1 VVEGMRQPLSLE
13 QPGDGAKNKRSDE
26 QAVLQAGLI
35 GARKSQYRGDGM
47 TGRRQL
53 EEIKFDNT
61 YARLPEALYAKLNP
75 TPFSEPPHLIS
86 FNPAAAE
93 LIDLDPGEAKRPE
106 FAGVF
111 GGSMLVPGM
120 EPLAM
125 LYSGHQFGVYVP
137 QLGDGRAI
145 LLGEVRN
152 DRGEKWDL
160 HLKGAGR
167 TPFSREGDG
176 RAVLRSTIREYLC
189 SEAMHG
195 LGIPTT
201 RALCIVGSN
210 HKVYR
215 EQVETGAMLV
225 RMAPSHV
232 RFGSF
237 EILSYR
243 KQHEQLTVLA
253 DYVIA
258 QHYPHLV
265 DLSDKYARFFS
276 EVVERTAKLIAQWQ
290 AVGWAHGVMNTDNMS
305 IHGLTLD
312 YGPFG
317 FMDDY
322 DPGFICNHSD
332 HNGRYAFN
340 QQPYIGLW
348 NLSCLAQALLPLS
361 EKEDLKAALDRYT
374 SLCEGQYMELMRA
387 KFGLMET
394 KEEDVSLIQ
403 DLLALMQ
410 LHHVD
415 YTSIFRALGLFQG
428 GTDSLNEPL
437 RDFFLDRESF
447 DRWARRY
454 KDRLRE
460 EGSRDADRF
469 ARMNQ
474 VNPKYLLRNYLAQTA
489 IEKAEKKDFSEI
501 DRLLTLLHNP
511 YSDQP
516 GMEAYA
522 VPPPNWG
529 KHLSVSCSS

>member
-1 VVEGMRQPLSLE
+1 MRLL
-13 QPGDGAKNKRSDE
+13 R
-26 QAVLQAGLI
+26 
-35 GARKSQYRGDGM
+35 
-47 TGRRQL
+47 TL
-53 EEIKFDNT
+53 EELSFDNG

-75 TPFSEPPHLIS
+75 TPFSSPPYLVS
-86 FNPAAAE
+86 FNPEAAE
-93 LIDLDPGEAKRPE
+93 LIDLDPEQAKRPE

-111 GGSMLVPGM
+111 GGSLLVPGM

-152 DRGEKWDL
+152 ERGEKWDL
-160 HLKGAGR
+160 HLKGAGL
-167 TPFSREGDG
+167 TPFSRDGDG
-176 RAVLRSTIREYLC
+176 RSVLRSAIREYLC

-201 RALCIVGSN
+201 RALCLVGSD
-210 HKVYR
+210 HRVYR
-215 EQVETGAMLV
+215 EQIETGAMLV

-232 RFGSF
+232 RFGTF
-237 EILSYR
+237 EILYYR
-243 KQHEQLTVLA
+243 KQHDQLKILA

-258 QHYPHLV
+258 NHFPHLADGPDQYV
-265 DLSDKYARFFS
+265 HLFS
-276 EVVERTAKLIAQWQ
+276 EVVERTARLIAQWQ

-305 IHGLTLD
+305 IHGITLD

-348 NLSCLAQALLPLS
+348 NLSCLAQALLPLA

-374 SLCEGQYMELMRA
+374 PLIEGRYMELMRA
-387 KFGLMET
+387 KCGLLET

-403 DLLALMQ
+403 DLLALMH

-415 YTSIFRALGLFQG
+415 YTIFFRALGLFRTG
-428 GTDSLNEPL
+428 SPALNESL
-437 RDFFLDRESF
+437 RDFFLDREAF
-447 DRWARRY
+447 DKWAHRY
-454 KDRLRE
+454 EDRLRE
-460 EGSRDADRF
+460 ERSRDADRLG
-469 ARMNQ
+469 RMNL
-474 VNPKYLLRNYLAQTA
+474 VNPKYVLRNYLAQTA
-489 IEKAEKKDFSEI
+489 IEKAQQKDFSEI

-511 YSDQP
+511 YMDQP
-516 GMEAYA
+516 GMDAYA
-522 VPPPNWG
+522 APPPNWG
-529 KHLSVSCSS
+529 KHVAVSCSS

>member
-1 VVEGMRQPLSLE
+1 MS
-13 QPGDGAKNKRSDE
+13 
-26 QAVLQAGLI
+26 
-35 GARKSQYRGDGM
+35 
-47 TGRRQL
+47 RRQL
-53 EEIKFDNT
+53 ETLSFDNS
-61 YARLPEALYAKLNP
+61 YARLPEGYYVKLNP
-75 TPFSEPPHLIS
+75 TPFAAPPYLVS

-93 LIDLDPGEAKRPE
+93 LIDLDPVQVKRPE
-106 FAGVF
+106 FVGVF
-111 GGSMLVPGM
+111 GGSLLVPGM

-152 DRGEKWDL
+152 KRGEKWDL
-160 HLKGAGR
+160 HLKGAGL

-201 RALCIVGSN
+201 RALCLVGSD

-232 RFGSF
+232 RFGTF
-237 EILSYR
+237 EVFYYR
-243 KQHEQLTVLA
+243 NQHEQLKILA

-258 QHYPHLV
+258 NHFPHLV
-265 DLSDKYARFFS
+265 DGQDKYTRFFS

-305 IHGLTLD
+305 IHGITLD

-317 FMDDY
+317 FIDDY

-348 NLSCLAQALLPLS
+348 NLSCLAQTLLPLA

-374 SLCEGQYMELMRA
+374 PLCEGRYMELMRA
-387 KFGLMET
+387 KFGFG
-394 KEEDVSLIQ
+394 EEQEGDGGLIQ
-403 DLLALMQ
+403 DLLSLMQ
-410 LHHVD
+410 QSHVD
-415 YTSIFRALGLFQG
+415 YTNFFRALGSFSSEEG
-428 GTDSLNEPL
+428 SCNEPL
-437 RDFFLDRESF
+437 RDFFLDREAF
-447 DRWARRY
+447 GGWAKRY
-454 KDRLRE
+454 ADRLWRE
-460 EGSRDADRF
+460 KSRDEERSS
-469 ARMNQ
+469 RMNR
-474 VNPKYLLRNYLAQTA
+474 VNPKYVLRNYLAQQA
-489 IEKAEKKDFSEI
+489 IEKAQQKDYSEI
-501 DRLLTLLHNP
+501 DRLLALLQHP
-511 YSDQP
+511 YNDQT
-516 GMEAYA
+516 GMDSYA
-522 VPPPNWG
+522 APPPNWG

>member
-1 VVEGMRQPLSLE
+1 MT
-13 QPGDGAKNKRSDE
+13 KRNL
-26 QAVLQAGLI
+26 VTLF
-35 GARKSQYRGDGM
+35 
-47 TGRRQL
+47 
-53 EEIKFDNT
+53 FDNS
-61 YARLPEALYAKLNP
+61 YARLPESFYAKLNP

-93 LIDLDPGEAKRPE
+93 LIDLDPEQAKRPE
-106 FAGVF
+106 FAAVF
-111 GGSMLVPGM
+111 GGSMLAPGM

-160 HLKGAGR
+160 HLKGAGL

-189 SEAMHG
+189 CEAMQG

-201 RALCIVGSN
+201 RALCIVGSD
-210 HKVYR
+210 HQVYR

-237 EILSYR
+237 EILYYR
-243 KQHEQLTVLA
+243 KQHEQLRVLA
-253 DYVIA
+253 DYVIET
-258 QHYPHLV
+258 HFPHLAEGT
-265 DLSDKYARFFS
+265 DKYARFFS
-276 EVVERTAKLIAQWQ
+276 EVVERTARLIAQWQ

-305 IHGLTLD
+305 ILGITLD

-317 FMDDY
+317 FIDDY

-348 NLSCLAQALLPLS
+348 NLSCLAQALLPLA

-374 SLCEGQYMELMRA
+374 PLCEGQYMELMRA
-387 KFGLMET
+387 KCGLIET
-394 KEEDVSLIQ
+394 KEEDSSLIQ
-403 DLLALMQ
+403 DLLALMH
-410 LHHVD
+410 LHHAD
-415 YTSIFRALGLFQG
+415 YTNFFRALGRFETG
-428 GTDSLNEPL
+428 SVTPNELL

-447 DRWARRY
+447 DQWARRY
-454 KDRLRE
+454 ESRLRE
-460 EGSRDADRF
+460 EGSRDEDRL
-469 ARMNQ
+469 ARMDR
-474 VNPKYLLRNYLAQTA
+474 VNPKYVLRNYLAQTA
-489 IEKAEKKDFSEI
+489 IEKAQQKDFSEI
-501 DRLLTLLHNP
+501 DRLLVLLQNP

-516 GMEAYA
+516 GMDAYA
-522 VPPPNWG
+522 APPPNWG